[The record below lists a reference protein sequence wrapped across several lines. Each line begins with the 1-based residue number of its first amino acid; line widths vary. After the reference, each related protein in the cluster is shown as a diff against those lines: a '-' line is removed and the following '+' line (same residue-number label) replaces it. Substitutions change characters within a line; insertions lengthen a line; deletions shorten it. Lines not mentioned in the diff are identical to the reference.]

1 MKHFALWTLG
11 VGLTALACASG
22 EAPSGSPPPAAG
34 NPPVNPA
41 PTPNGGEP
49 SVAPMPPPVVT
60 PSPPMTSP
68 PAPPPTMPPPPVV
81 TPPVVTPPVVTPT
94 PPVSTAPDA
103 GASAPAPTG
112 PRGPYTCSLVIGISA
127 TGDWFKAGFEK
138 IVDNDRWQLMAVH
151 SAFINYWADPKHA
164 IWGSKP
170 SSPCTKNADNPDRVI
185 LTVLTNHW
193 EIVPA
198 EEWLKQISGAV
209 KNFKAKYSNLRNL
222 ELATFVRS
230 PGDKP
235 CPLGDTFRK
244 YDLAPADQAFQLAA
258 AMFPDLVT
266 VAPKVHVDSC
276 DDYNNHPPHLQLA
289 GPASRAAMKM
299 GAIYKDAGSQ

>member
-22 EAPSGSPPPAAG
+22 ETPSGSPPPAAG
-34 NPPVNPA
+34 NPPVKPA
-41 PTPNGGEP
+41 PTQTGGEP
-49 SVAPMPPPVVT
+49 SVAPMPPPMVA
-60 PSPPMTSP
+60 PSPPTP
-68 PAPPPTMPPPPVV
+68 PVAPPTVTPPPVV
-81 TPPVVTPPVVTPT
+81 TPPVVTPPVVTPP

-112 PRGPYTCSLVIGISA
+112 PRGPFTCSLVIGISA

-151 SAFINYWADPKHA
+151 SAFINEWADPKNA

-185 LTVLTNHW
+185 LTVLSNHW

-209 KNFKAKYSNLRNL
+209 KNFKTKYSNLRNL

-244 YDLAPADQAFQLAA
+244 YDLAPADQAFELAA

-299 GAIYKDAGSQ
+299 GAIYKDSASQ